1 MVRVGHSLVAHRFG
15 SLGFVVGL
23 EVVHRHLDRVLLEF
37 LENHPKSNRIK
48 NIIITSRKKQNYSIK
63 EYVRNF
69 TFPGLP
75 GNPGGPKF
83 VTLFTTLMLKKGYKC
98 KPGGPDG
105 ETPHPQQ

>member
-1 MVRVGHSLVAHRFG
+1 MRHSLVAHRFG

-37 LENHPKSNRIK
+37 LENHPKTDCEHFGRHLSKYTDKK
-48 NIIITSRKKQNYSIK
+48 NVSKF
-63 EYVRNF
+63 F

-83 VTLFTTLMLKKGYKC
+83 MTSFITLMLKKGYKC

-105 ETPHPQQ
+105 